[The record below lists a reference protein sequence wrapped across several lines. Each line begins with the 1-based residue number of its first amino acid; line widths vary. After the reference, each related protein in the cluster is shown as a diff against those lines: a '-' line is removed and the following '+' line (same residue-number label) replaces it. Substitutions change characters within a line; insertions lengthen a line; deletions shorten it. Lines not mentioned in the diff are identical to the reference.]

1 MRTTLCAAFASIA
14 AALRT
19 THRRALLLSPASLY
33 PLAVRAEPLPSGRKE
48 LYALVADARRQLDPV
63 PGLLEARKWDS
74 VRAILITPPL
84 SDCWGKNAR
93 PLLRDFAAALG
104 DSGGDELAAL
114 EAREDAM
121 SHLRYLDMAVYNNV
135 FSPAG
140 GDAAVSASKDLVRQ
154 YVELPAQE
162 LAASTKALD
171 ILVDLGKV
179 K

>member
-1 MRTTLCAAFASIA
+1 M
-14 AALRT
+14 
-19 THRRALLLSPASLY
+19 
-33 PLAVRAEPLPSGRKE
+33 
-48 LYALVADARRQLDPV
+48 

-121 SHLRYLDMAVYNNV
+121 SHLRHPPCGNQNLSRVYVRSMAWRVARMTLE
-135 FSPAG
+135 SSAPAWTAG
-140 GDAAVSASKDLVRQ
+140 
-154 YVELPAQE
+154 
-162 LAASTKALD
+162 
-171 ILVDLGKV
+171 
-179 K
+179 

>member
-1 MRTTLCAAFASIA
+1 MHDLAP
-14 AALRT
+14 
-19 THRRALLLSPASLY
+19 SPASPETPLRLHPPAARPCA
-33 PLAVRAEPLPSGRKE
+33 PLARVTSRSVAARK
-48 LYALVADARRQLDPV
+48 QLDPV
-63 PGLLEARKWDS
+63 PELLQTKKWDA

-84 SDCWGKNAR
+84 SDCWGKKEQGGF
-93 PLLRDFAAALG
+93 LRNFAAALG

-121 SHLRYLDMAVYNNV
+121 SHLRYLDMAAYNNV

-140 GDAAVSASKDLVRQ
+140 GDAAVSASKQLVKD
-154 YVELPAQE
+154 YNEVPAQE

-171 ILVDLGKV
+171 LLVDLGRV

>member
-1 MRTTLCAAFASIA
+1 M
-14 AALRT
+14 
-19 THRRALLLSPASLY
+19 
-33 PLAVRAEPLPSGRKE
+33 
-48 LYALVADARRQLDPV
+48 

-121 SHLRYLDMAVYNNV
+121 SH
-135 FSPAG
+135 FSPAVRKSKSESSIRQIDGVEG
-140 GDAAVSASKDLVRQ
+140 GAYDSRVLGAGADRWLISTQVPWTWPSTTTSTARPAATR
-154 YVELPAQE
+154 P
-162 LAASTKALD
+162 
-171 ILVDLGKV
+171 
-179 K
+179 

>member
-1 MRTTLCAAFASIA
+1 MI
-14 AALRT
+14 
-19 THRRALLLSPASLY
+19 RA
-33 PLAVRAEPLPSGRKE
+33 
-48 LYALVADARRQLDPV
+48 QV

-121 SHLRYLDMAVYNNV
+121 SHLRHPPCGNQNLSRVYAIDRPLSLQLRLIDGV
-135 FSPAG
+135 
-140 GDAAVSASKDLVRQ
+140 
-154 YVELPAQE
+154 
-162 LAASTKALD
+162 
-171 ILVDLGKV
+171 
-179 K
+179 

>member
-1 MRTTLCAAFASIA
+1 M
-14 AALRT
+14 
-19 THRRALLLSPASLY
+19 
-33 PLAVRAEPLPSGRKE
+33 
-48 LYALVADARRQLDPV
+48 

-121 SHLRYLDMAVYNNV
+121 SHLRHPPCGNQNLSRVYVRSMARRAARMTLA
-135 FSPAG
+135 SSAPARTAG
-140 GDAAVSASKDLVRQ
+140 
-154 YVELPAQE
+154 
-162 LAASTKALD
+162 
-171 ILVDLGKV
+171 
-179 K
+179 

>member
-1 MRTTLCAAFASIA
+1 M
-14 AALRT
+14 
-19 THRRALLLSPASLY
+19 
-33 PLAVRAEPLPSGRKE
+33 
-48 LYALVADARRQLDPV
+48 

-162 LAASTKALD
+162 LAPAGCEDGQDLVFNPWNMLADHKPLGLMQRARYYVYQKHSAERIRLMQCPVVTSAAKGKAAPTSTE
-171 ILVDLGKV
+171 LV
-179 K
+179 